1 MQAPDEAQKLAKTLF
16 ILTMLGVAAYATAAF
31 LLVR

>member
-1 MQAPDEAQKLAKTLF
+1 MQAHDEAEKLAKTLF
-16 ILTMLGVAAYATAAF
+16 ILTMLGTVAYAAAAF

>member
-1 MQAPDEAQKLAKTLF
+1 MHAPDEAEKLAKTLF
-16 ILTMLGVAAYATAAF
+16 ILTMLGVVAYAAAAF